1 MTIKAVSFDLDDT
14 LWPILPVILKAEK
27 DTNEWLLKNYPGVE
41 KLLNSKELMSIR
53 DKLITQKSDLINQ
66 LSKLRELSLVE
77 LGIRSGYKKEEAK
90 IMARESFKIF
100 FSGRNNVKLYDGV
113 EESLDRLKDKY
124 LLGVITNGNANLEK
138 IGINHYFNF
147 NLSAED
153 MNTSKPDPKIFE
165 AAVQETGLKAE
176 EVCHVGDHP
185 VNDVQGSLS
194 IGMKAIWFNEKELDW
209 PLDEKLNFKEIN
221 FWKELEGALENIN

>member
-1 MTIKAVSFDLDDT
+1 MSFDLDDT

-90 IMARESFKIF
+90 TKK
-100 FSGRNNVKLYDGV
+100 NNSYQFTF
-113 EESLDRLKDKY
+113 RLR
-124 LLGVITNGNANLEK
+124 L
-138 IGINHYFNF
+138 
-147 NLSAED
+147 
-153 MNTSKPDPKIFE
+153 
-165 AAVQETGLKAE
+165 
-176 EVCHVGDHP
+176 
-185 VNDVQGSLS
+185 
-194 IGMKAIWFNEKELDW
+194 
-209 PLDEKLNFKEIN
+209 
-221 FWKELEGALENIN
+221 